1 MTHVF
6 LLSYEIPINEEDSE
20 VKIIGVYSALE
31 NAEKALL
38 EYQKCDKFKDYSE
51 RFYIGKWE
59 SSIDFWSAGYVTV
72 TL

>member
-6 LLSYEIPINEEDSE
+6 LLSYEIPIYEEDSE

-51 RFYIGKWE
+51 RFYIGK
-59 SSIDFWSAGYVTV
+59 
-72 TL
+72 

>member
-6 LLSYEIPINEEDSE
+6 LLSYEIPIYEEDSE

-51 RFYIGKWE
+51 RFYIGKWKLNM
-59 SSIDFWSAGYVTV
+59 DFWSDGYVTV